1 MGDSGKTVTP
11 AGGVSLSAQRRQ
23 IQELRATI
31 QVLVEMLA
39 DAFLLDRELLRERV
53 ALRLEQEREESPP
66 MPDPWTP
73 IPVSKRVHVAGD
85 PYREVPRGEPMVTCG
100 ACGRVVAE
108 RLTVITA
115 EGVICDVCAA
125 RKR

>member
-1 MGDSGKTVTP
+1 MGDSKTLVGP
-11 AGGVSLSAQRRQ
+11 VEQRRR
-23 IQELRATI
+23 IEELTATVH
-31 QVLVEMLA
+31 VLIEMLA
-39 DAFLLDRELLRERV
+39 DASLLDRELLRERV
-53 ALRLEQEREESPP
+53 ASRLERDREQPAP

-73 IPVSKRVHVAGD
+73 VAASKRVALDGD
-85 PYREVPRGEPMVTCG
+85 PYRDTPRGEPMVTCG
-100 ACGRVVAE
+100 ACGGVVAE

>member
-1 MGDSGKTVTP
+1 MGDSN
-11 AGGVSLSAQRRQ
+11 SLVGLAEQRRR
-23 IQELRATI
+23 IEELTATV
-31 QVLVEMLA
+31 QVLVDMLA

-53 ALRLEQEREESPP
+53 AARVEQNRTDPPP
-66 MPDPWTP
+66 MPDPWAP
-73 IPVSKRVHVAGD
+73 IAAPKRAHLGGD
-85 PYREVPRGEPMVTCG
+85 PYRDAPRGEPAVTCS

>member
-1 MGDSGKTVTP
+1 MGETERFAVGP
-11 AGGVSLSAQRRQ
+11 VSITAQRRQ
-23 IQELRATI
+23 IQELTATVQI
-31 QVLVEMLA
+31 LVDMLA
-39 DAFLLDRELLRERV
+39 DAGIVDRELLRERI
-53 ALRLEQEREESPP
+53 AARLEQHTEQLPP

-73 IPVSKRVHVAGD
+73 VAKTKSIQLGGD
-85 PYREVPRGEPMVTCG
+85 PYRDTPRGEPMATCG
-100 ACGRVVAE
+100 ACSRIVAE